1 MINKNFG
8 GSLFAEKR
16 RILIDAL
23 RKRGI
28 DDEKVLDVMGK
39 IPRELF
45 VLPTFIN
52 KSYDDTAL
60 PIESDQTIS
69 QPYTVAYMTSML
81 EVNVGEKVLEIGTG
95 SGYQACVLAM
105 MGAKVFTIERIQ
117 NLFETARK
125 KFQELGLNI
134 HTRFGDGTIGWRE
147 HAPYNGIIVTAAAP
161 SVPNA
166 LLEQLAF
173 GGRLVIPVG
182 DKDTQTMHIIERVD
196 EETFQEIKTEKFKFV
211 PLIGKEGWQKS

>member
-1 MINKNFG
+1 
-8 GSLFAEKR
+8 
-16 RILIDAL
+16 
-23 RKRGI
+23 
-28 DDEKVLDVMGK
+28 
-39 IPRELF
+39 
-45 VLPTFIN
+45 
-52 KSYDDTAL
+52 
-60 PIESDQTIS
+60 
-69 QPYTVAYMTSML
+69 
-81 EVNVGEKVLEIGTG
+81 
-95 SGYQACVLAM
+95 
-105 MGAKVFTIERIQ
+105 
-117 NLFETARK
+117 
-125 KFQELGLNI
+125 LNI